1 MPITHSAHPSD
12 GMLRAMADGQ
22 LSLPRRIATTLH
34 IFRCRRCRDALESVR
49 YDARRAGR
57 LLGMLDG
64 PVDTETAWHRIEARY
79 PELRPR
85 ERTTP
90 TSGSARLAWAVAAVF
105 ALATL
110 TLAAERLR
118 PGSPV
123 MVGDTGHQD
132 ICCWDL
138 DGGGRSD
145 DGVMTRSSAGELLD
159 CVVLYDD
166 LDRSRSFTPGD
177 AVRYISRPESCA
189 PFTSRL
195 DPAMHL
201 DGFAMLA
208 SGRRGDE

>member
-1 MPITHSAHPSD
+1 MTHSAHLSD
-12 GMLRAMADGQ
+12 GTLRAMADRQ
-22 LSLPRRIATTLH
+22 LSLPRRIAASIH
-34 IFRCRRCRDALESVR
+34 ISHCRRCRDALAAIR
-49 YDARRAGR
+49 RDALRAQH

-64 PVDTETAWHRIEARY
+64 TVDTVSAWHRIEARH
-79 PELRPR
+79 PELRRP
-85 ERTTP
+85 ERATLA
-90 TSGSARLAWAVAAVF
+90 SGSSRLAWVVAAVF

-110 TLAAERLR
+110 TLAADRLR
-118 PGSPV
+118 VGSPV
-123 MVGDTGHQD
+123 MVGDTGRQD

-177 AVRYISRPESCA
+177 AVRYISRPESCV

-195 DPAMHL
+195 DAAMHL
-201 DGFAMLA
+201 DGLAMLTM
-208 SGRRGDE
+208 GR